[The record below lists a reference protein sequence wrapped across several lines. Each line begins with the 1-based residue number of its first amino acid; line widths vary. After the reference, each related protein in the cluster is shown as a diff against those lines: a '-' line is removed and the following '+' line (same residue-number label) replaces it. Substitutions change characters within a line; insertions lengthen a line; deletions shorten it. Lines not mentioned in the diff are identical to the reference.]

1 MNNLLRLLIVCGL
14 NAFAILIIAVG
25 LGRNNV
31 DLLVP
36 VNMIL
41 LALGAAF
48 YVLPTVLAMYRN
60 CQAAVWITVVN
71 VFLGW
76 TILGW
81 FVAIGWAATGKSRT
95 QPSTIA
101 VAPGRAIPGH

>member
-1 MNNLLRLLIVCGL
+1 MNNLLRLLAVCGL
-14 NAFAILIIAVG
+14 SAFALLIIAAG

-36 VNMIL
+36 ANMIL
-41 LALGAAF
+41 FVLGAVF
-48 YVLPTVLAMYRN
+48 YVLPTVLALYRN

-71 VFLGW
+71 VLFGW

-81 FVAIGWAATGKSRT
+81 FVAVGWASTGKSRT
-95 QPSTIA
+95 QPPTTA
-101 VAPGRAIPGH
+101 VPSGRAIPGH